1 MTRSLSLLASVALGL
16 CSRLLAPAQSHH
28 LCAQCAHQLP
38 IWIEADSA
46 KAIHSRLLSDFSL
59 TFEEGADKIIAAHP
73 GLTREDVRQFAEKKY
88 VEVKNID
95 GEDRMHRK
103 SVRNVELLNPD
114 YNGGWKYRGWNA
126 SPRRIS
132 YVDSVI
138 RHSKGQLPDGGAH
151 RVRYSYTISVPTV
164 PALIGDTLRVWMIYP
179 LESARQSDVKLIS
192 SSHPATISTPEV
204 SDHRTIYFT
213 APVADS
219 ITTFTYE
226 AEFTTRGQYFH
237 PDSIRA
243 HIKPY
248 DTESALYKKYTAFD
262 NPHIIQAQ
270 ELAKS
275 IVGDETD
282 PFRCSE
288 LVYDYII
295 RRYPWA
301 GAREYS
307 TIECIPQYVIDEHH
321 GDCGQVSLLYISLMR
336 SLGIP
341 ARWESGWMLHPG
353 ELNLHDWAEV
363 YFEGV
368 GWVPVDTSFGRYT
381 SSPDPE
387 IQQFYSHGMDSH
399 RLASNL
405 TVSGKFYPEKRFVR
419 SETVDAQLG
428 EVECT
433 KGNLF
438 YPGWNHHFDLISVT
452 PITVI
457 P

>member
-1 MTRSLSLLASVALGL
+1 MRKPLSLLFIASVLTAAAQGN
-16 CSRLLAPAQSHH
+16 CSSSTCRNCPGNF
-28 LCAQCAHQLP
+28 P
-38 IWIEADSA
+38 VWIEADSA

-59 TFEEGADKIIAAHP
+59 TFDEGADLIIAAHP
-73 GLTREDVRQFAEKKY
+73 GLSREDVREFARKKY

-95 GEDRMHRK
+95 GADRMHRK
-103 SVRNVELLNPD
+103 SVKNVELLNPE
-114 YNGGWKYRGWNA
+114 YNGGWKYRGATA
-126 SPRRIS
+126 SPKRIS

-138 RHSKGQLPDGGAH
+138 RHAKGELPDGGAH
-151 RVRYSYTISVPTV
+151 RVRYSYTITVPTV
-164 PALIGDTLRVWMIYP
+164 DALRGDTLRAWMIYP
-179 LESARQSDVKLIS
+179 LESDRQSDVRLIS
-192 SSHPATISTPEV
+192 SSHPVVISTPGQ

-213 APVADS
+213 APAGDS
-219 ITTFTYE
+219 VTVFSYE

-243 HIKPY
+243 NIKPY
-248 DTESALYKKYTAFD
+248 DKESEVYRKYTAFD
-262 NPHIIQAQ
+262 NPHIVYAPG
-270 ELAKS
+270 LAKS

-282 PFRCSE
+282 PFACSE
-288 LVYDYII
+288 MVYDYII
-295 RRYPWA
+295 KRYPWA

-307 TIECIPQYVIDEHH
+307 TIECIPQYVIDEGH

-399 RLASNL
+399 RLAANL
-405 TVSGKFYPEKRFVR
+405 TVSGNFYPEKRYVR

-433 KGNLF
+433 KGNIF
-438 YPGWNHHFDLISVT
+438 YPGWNRKFNLISVT
-452 PITVI
+452 PVTE
-457 P
+457 